1 MCGFHTTMRH
11 VFCRRFR
18 ETIAMKMYMNTVC
31 GSLSETLFL
40 MVYLQLS
47 YQHQVCVCG
56 CFSETMHLKM
66 YFDCV
71 FSNLTTCLQA
81 ANSSQMNGLPDPGTI
96 SKGIVDMC
104 NSRDGQ

>member
-1 MCGFHTTMRH
+1 
-11 VFCRRFR
+11 
-18 ETIAMKMYMNTVC
+18 
-31 GSLSETLFL
+31 
-40 MVYLQLS
+40 
-47 YQHQVCVCG
+47 
-56 CFSETMHLKM
+56 MHLKM